1 MLGEDHSL
9 AKDFPDYKG
18 VIARLVE
25 TDHEFAKDTTKYNE
39 LDKEI
44 RMLELDDAPIS
55 DEDMQQKK
63 LDRAALKDVLYN
75 KMAEA
80 GKS

>member
-9 AKDFPDYKG
+9 SEDFPEYKDT
-18 VIARLVE
+18 ISRLVE
-25 TDHEFAKDTTKYNE
+25 KDHDFSRDTTKYNE
-39 LDKEI
+39 LDKQI

-75 KMAEA
+75 QLVEA